1 MGYLSQKK
9 KLANNRELLTVSLW
23 IELIC
28 CTVLL
33 FFREST
39 VASFISNYA
48 FQLYIYALIV
58 LAFAVINRFY
68 WQSGGLLLGVFIL
81 FLIIGQGGDVFFTT
95 EPMGLQELK
104 VMYQSDVASLSESEK
119 KVSKTQTDIAGII
132 QSLNKNT
139 TWQTPRT
146 DLNLSS
152 RADDK
157 NLIMTPHPIIR
168 SGEVLLS
175 EKNRAGF
182 AELKINTM
190 EQMIFI
196 TLDFSKTT
204 RQEQNV
210 ALNNLAEFINM
221 QDSPVIVFGDFG
233 QEAWSKNFL
242 EFKDKTGLEVKN
254 KILLKKMKYGY
265 NPFSIPSINLLAYK
279 DFGVKEMAFLS
290 SRENP
295 HQPLIMTLNY

>member
-9 KLANNRELLTVSLW
+9 KLANNRELLTISLW
-23 IELIC
+23 IEVIC

-33 FFREST
+33 FFKESA

-58 LAFAVINRFY
+58 FAFAVINRFY

-95 EPMGLQELK
+95 EPTGSQELK

-157 NLIMTPHPIIR
+157 NLILTPHPIIR

-175 EKNRAGF
+175 ENSRAAF
-182 AELKINTM
+182 VDIKTRNKEIV
-190 EQMIFI
+190 FI
-196 TLDFSKTT
+196 SLDFSKISH
-204 RQEQNV
+204 QEQKI
-210 ALNNLAEFINM
+210 ALHNLAEFINM
-221 QDSPVIVFGDFG
+221 QDVAVIVIGHFG
-233 QEAWSKNFL
+233 QESWSSDFLDFL
-242 EFKDKTGLEVKN
+242 EETKLEVKN
-254 KILLKKMKYGY
+254 KILLSDGKQYF
-265 NPFSIPSINLLAYK
+265 NPFKMPAINVLAYK
-279 DFGVKEMAFLS
+279 DFGIKGIRFLPAAKKDTHALLVS
-290 SRENP
+290 
-295 HQPLIMTLNY
+295 INY